1 MFLRSL
7 PGLAFRQDC
16 ITVSEEVHEEVSALP
31 ARAYLVTDHKV
42 GAGLQCKD
50 CGGQKQDPV
59 SRHLSESNPIS
70 SSPGKKKL
78 CAHHLGQSPI
88 HTVARLLT
96 GTGDESISCHFESRT
111 EMPAQ
116 SCHPKGNRL
125 GWALILRWSSSA
137 LLEDESGQRRDAR
150 KHFSFALPC

>member
-7 PGLAFRQDC
+7 PRLAFRQDC

-50 CGGQKQDPV
+50 CGGQKKQDPV
-59 SRHLSESNPIS
+59 S
-70 SSPGKKKL
+70 SSPGKKKP

-116 SCHPKGNRL
+116 SCHPQGKRL
-125 GWALILRWSSSA
+125 GWALTLRWSSSA